1 MGKLELFD
9 DGHDGEN
16 LPEQLKVNQSFAD
29 RFEVCFFFLPT
40 LFLFQDEK
48 LTLLLFSIR

>member
-9 DGHDGEN
+9 DGQDGHN

-29 RFEVCFFFLPT
+29 RFEVCFFRHRS
-40 LFLFQDEK
+40 
-48 LTLLLFSIR
+48 FSQIKFTFSAIN

>member
-9 DGHDGEN
+9 DGQDGQN

-29 RFEVCFFFLPT
+29 RFEVCSFYPT
-40 LFLFQDEK
+40 APSLFH
-48 LTLLLFSIR
+48 